1 MEKSGDNR
9 LNGTSRVD
17 SMPAPYLLKQTQQL
31 VFGST
36 IYAIYTN
43 PDHGRQFRLDSTYG
57 IRQSESEA
65 TT

>member
-36 IYAIYTN
+36 IYAIYSN
-43 PDHGRQFRLDSTYG
+43 PATGASYQPDYPLRPSRIRGRMNN
-57 IRQSESEA
+57 
-65 TT
+65 